1 MAVSQSPAR
10 RFTYSDL
17 SAFPDDRLRREI
29 VDGELVVTASP
40 VLRHQRASSLIHF
53 RLMEYAR
60 SAGGLALA
68 APMDVLLSEDNVVQ
82 PDLLFISGERQ
93 TGIGETF
100 IQVVPDLLIEISSP
114 STRRLE
120 LVRKRDLYQR
130 FGVPEYWFVDL
141 EVDRVEI
148 YSLDEGTY
156 PAPHI
161 RYPGELLESGHL
173 PGLSLRVDEALALAP

>member
-10 RFTYSDL
+10 RFTYADL
-17 SAFPDDRLRREI
+17 SAFPEDRLRREI
-29 VDGELVVTASP
+29 IDGELVVTASP

-60 SAGGLALA
+60 TAGGLALA
-68 APMDVLLSEDNVVQ
+68 APMDVLLSENNVVQ
-82 PDLLFISGERQ
+82 PDLFFVSAGRLA
-93 TGIGETF
+93 GIGEAYV
-100 IQVVPDLLIEISSP
+100 QVVPDLLVEISSP

-120 LVRKRDLYQR
+120 LVRKRDLYQS

-141 EVDRVEI
+141 EADRVEI
-148 YSLDEGTY
+148 YSLDEGHY

-161 RYPGELLESGHL
+161 RYPGELLESVHL
-173 PGLSLRVDEALALAP
+173 RGLSLPVDEMLALAP